1 MDFQTTEVTST
12 DIAYEKP
19 IHNRLFFGYK
29 SAQNI
34 VSGNTLEVGCG
45 VGRGVEVLLGNA
57 DKYTAIDKNKSL
69 TDSLKA
75 KYPSANFLNLNIP
88 PFEGIEDNTFDT
100 VVTFHV
106 IEHIPNDKKFVEEI
120 YRVLKPGGTALISTP
135 NKAKSFARNPWHIRE
150 YTKESL
156 TKLVGGLFSEVNMQG
171 IAGNEKVQAYMDQN
185 KKNVDKIMRF
195 DIFNL
200 QWVLPAVFLQKPY
213 EILNKRNRVKLLE
226 AKDSLASQI
235 EVTDYYL
242 TDDMD
247 KNWDL
252 FAVLKK

>member
-45 VGRGVEVLLGNA
+45 VGRGVEVLLGNTE
-57 DKYTAIDKNKSL
+57 KYTAIDKNKSL

-75 KYPSANFLNLNIP
+75 KYPTANFLNLNIP

-150 YTKESL
+150 YTKETL
-156 TKLVGGLFSEVNMQG
+156 TKLVGGLFSEVDMQG

-213 EILNKRNRVKLLE
+213 EILNKRNRVKLLQE
-226 AKDSLASQI
+226 KDSLASQI

-247 KNWDL
+247 KSWDL